1 MTKFGKEFRKYQVK
15 AWKNSYINY
24 KALKQEIKAI
34 KSNIEQSKLKSKAES
49 TIISDIGHPSL
60 KPLELVPEDS
70 IAVEVQD
77 LHSLYNIRYGG
88 ELKRFIELLENEFR
102 KCYIHFVN
110 QEKELYKRVN
120 GHSYS
125 ISNYRDY
132 IITDIC
138 NELKGIRLTVVL
150 AKQLNCFIND
160 NVMALKKI
168 LKKFDKKFQ
177 RYFGIIAPK
186 YILTHLTSQ
195 NSDLEYLLQFKL
207 IDEASSICENNL
219 NILLNIYKNLKGNNA
234 NNQNNINLIE
244 ADNAINTHKNKIYE
258 YLDMI
263 DELTYFKIQ
272 YREWFYY
279 AKQNQRIV
287 KNNPKIYE
295 NDIYNPI
302 LSSTYNKDSLLEKCI
317 SSKNAIKEVEKS
329 QSRLSHGNTTNLA
342 LIYIQACLYGS
353 LITSIFPILP
363 NYFEKIC
370 KYYFDSFF
378 LIPLIVTYCGQL
390 LPYTLFIFLDNK
402 DKKNNFM
409 YFSYMISYVLIFLSS
424 LLFFFVVEEEGSI
437 RNIILIIISR
447 LLLGFAHNK
456 MINKKYITLYL
467 PKFRLSKF
475 SKIYLIM
482 EMIGMILGP
491 LIVLVIYRLGPMN
504 SKILKY
510 SKFNC
515 VGWYG
520 VAASFAFG
528 IIHMFFFIKPLGNY
542 FVMVEDEGN
551 ITGNKYYQ
559 RSESEISRKQYV
571 QEQNKMYKKTY
582 NTIKKKQKENNNN
595 INKDNND
602 VENLIIKNVS
612 KEDVNEKE
620 NKNDVENL
628 IIKNVIKEDI
638 NEKEKKKEKEKEKE
652 KDDDE
657 NIIKTNND
665 LEEKLIDE
673 NDKKDESFDSENL
686 NNSLDVSGT
695 GGNIAL
701 TDKQK
706 NMINEIEKVLEKR
719 NEECNFNDMNQIPKA
734 MNSILNREKTKFGY
748 MNQNLLILFIIF
760 FISSVI
766 KINLILNYLYYIQEK
781 ISFDDIDALCLL
793 TLLLF
798 LFKIFSIFFIFPFY
812 QVNYK
817 FKKFIVITSTL
828 IVLLN
833 LPLII
838 EDIYDNKYAF
848 IILNILMVLACNI
861 TDISCSC
868 YLSFLLSP
876 DWKFLG
882 KGVGYMTN
890 YVILG
895 GKIIGGIICLFLCNK
910 EYTNHWVLVGITFAF
925 FIFILILSF
934 FTRILRIRGITRV
947 IRKNALEINV
957 EQ

>member
-15 AWKNSYINY
+15 AWQDSYINY
-24 KALKQEIKAI
+24 KALKKEIKTI
-34 KSNIEQSKLKSKAES
+34 KSNIEKPKSKSKTES
-49 TIISDIGHPSL
+49 TEISDIGHPSL
-60 KPLELVPEDS
+60 KHLELVPEDS

-88 ELKRFIELLENEFR
+88 ELKRFIDLLESEFR

-120 GHSYS
+120 SHCYT
-125 ISNYRDY
+125 IPNYKDY
-132 IITDIC
+132 IIDDIC

-207 IDEASSICENNL
+207 IDEATSICENNL
-219 NILLNIYKNLKGNNA
+219 NILLNIYKNLKGNNNA
-234 NNQNNINLIE
+234 NNQNNINLNE
-244 ADNAINTHKNKIYE
+244 ADNTINTHKNKIYE

-287 KNNPKIYE
+287 KNNPKIFE

-302 LSSTYNKDSLLEKCI
+302 LSATYNKDSLLEKCI

-329 QSRLSHGNTTNLA
+329 QSSLSHSNTTNLV

-363 NYFEKIC
+363 LYFEKIC
-370 KYYFDSFF
+370 KNYFDSFF
-378 LIPLIVTYCGQL
+378 LLSLIVTYCGQL
-390 LPYTLFIFLDNK
+390 LPYTLFIFLDSK
-402 DKKNNFM
+402 DRKNNLM
-409 YFSYMISYVLIFLSS
+409 YFSYMISYALLFLSS
-424 LLFFFVVEEEGSI
+424 LLFFFVVEEEDSI

-491 LIVLVIYRLGPMN
+491 LIVLIIYRLGPMN

-520 VAASFAFG
+520 LSASFLLG
-528 IIHMFFFIKPLGNY
+528 IIHLFFFIKPLSNY
-542 FVMVEDEGN
+542 FVMVEDESN
-551 ITGNKYYQ
+551 ITGSKYYQ

-582 NTIKKKQKENNNN
+582 NTMKKKQKENNNN
-595 INKDNND
+595 IDNDNNNI
-602 VENLIIKNVS
+602 ENLIIKNVS
-612 KEDVNEKE
+612 KEDVNE
-620 NKNDVENL
+620 
-628 IIKNVIKEDI
+628 
-638 NEKEKKKEKEKEKE
+638 KEKEKEKE

-657 NIIKTNND
+657 NIIKTSND
-665 LEEKLIDE
+665 LGEKLIDE

-719 NEECNFNDMNQIPKA
+719 NEECNFNDMNQIPKT
-734 MNSILNREKTKFGY
+734 MNSILNQEKNKFGY
-748 MNQNLLILFIIF
+748 INQNLLIIFILF

-781 ISFDDIDALCLL
+781 ISLDNIGILCILIF
-793 TLLLF
+793 LLF
-798 LFKIFSIFFIFPFY
+798 FFKIFSIFFIFPFY

-817 FKKFIVITSTL
+817 FKKFIVVTSTL
-828 IVLLN
+828 LVLLN

-838 EDIYDNKYAF
+838 EDVYDNNYAF

-882 KGVGYMTN
+882 KSVGYLTN
-890 YVILG
+890 YVILC

-925 FIFILILSF
+925 FIFILTLSF

-947 IRKNALEINV
+947 IRKNALEINS

>member
-15 AWKNSYINY
+15 AWQDSYINY
-24 KALKQEIKAI
+24 KALKKEIKTI
-34 KSNIEQSKLKSKAES
+34 KSNIEKPKSKSKTES
-49 TIISDIGHPSL
+49 TEISDIGHPSL
-60 KPLELVPEDS
+60 KHLELVPEDS

-88 ELKRFIELLENEFR
+88 ELKRFIDLLESEFR

-120 GHSYS
+120 SHCYT
-125 ISNYRDY
+125 IPNYKDY
-132 IITDIC
+132 IIDDIC

-207 IDEASSICENNL
+207 IDDATSICENNL
-219 NILLNIYKNLKGNNA
+219 NILLNIYKNLKGNNNA
-234 NNQNNINLIE
+234 NNQNNINLNE
-244 ADNAINTHKNKIYE
+244 ADNTINTHKNKIYE

-287 KNNPKIYE
+287 KNNPKIFE

-302 LSSTYNKDSLLEKCI
+302 LSATYNKDSLLEKCI

-329 QSRLSHGNTTNLA
+329 QSSLSHSNTTNLV

-363 NYFEKIC
+363 LYFEKIC
-370 KYYFDSFF
+370 KNYFDSFF
-378 LIPLIVTYCGQL
+378 LLSLIVTYCGQL
-390 LPYTLFIFLDNK
+390 LPYTLFIFLDSK
-402 DKKNNFM
+402 DRKNNLM
-409 YFSYMISYVLIFLSS
+409 YFSYMISYALLFLSS
-424 LLFFFVVEEEGSI
+424 LLFFFVVEEEDSI

-491 LIVLVIYRLGPMN
+491 LIVLIIYRLGPMN

-520 VAASFAFG
+520 LSASFLLG
-528 IIHMFFFIKPLGNY
+528 IIHLFFFIKPLSNY
-542 FVMVEDEGN
+542 FVMVEDESN
-551 ITGNKYYQ
+551 ITGSKYYQ

-582 NTIKKKQKENNNN
+582 NTMKKKQKENNNN
-595 INKDNND
+595 IDNDNNNI
-602 VENLIIKNVS
+602 ENLIIKNVC
-612 KEDVNEKE
+612 KEDVNE
-620 NKNDVENL
+620 
-628 IIKNVIKEDI
+628 
-638 NEKEKKKEKEKEKE
+638 KEKEKEKE

-657 NIIKTNND
+657 NIIKTSND
-665 LEEKLIDE
+665 LGEKLIDE

-719 NEECNFNDMNQIPKA
+719 NEECNFNDMNQIPKT
-734 MNSILNREKTKFGY
+734 MNSILNQEKNKFGY
-748 MNQNLLILFIIF
+748 INQNLLIIFILF

-781 ISFDDIDALCLL
+781 ISLDNIGILCILIF
-793 TLLLF
+793 LLF
-798 LFKIFSIFFIFPFY
+798 FFKIFSIFFIFPFY

-817 FKKFIVITSTL
+817 FKKFIVVTSTL
-828 IVLLN
+828 LVLLN

-838 EDIYDNKYAF
+838 EDVYDNNYAF

-882 KGVGYMTN
+882 KSVGYLTN
-890 YVILG
+890 YVILC

-925 FIFILILSF
+925 FIFILTLSF

-947 IRKNALEINV
+947 IRKNALEINS

>member
-1 MTKFGKEFRKYQVK
+1 MTKFGKEFRKYQIK
-15 AWKNSYINY
+15 AWQNSYINY
-24 KALKQEIKAI
+24 KLLKQEIKTI
-34 KSNIEQSKLKSKAES
+34 KSNIEKPKLKSKTES

-77 LHSLYNIRYGG
+77 LGSLYNIRYGG
-88 ELKRFIELLENEFR
+88 ELKRFIDLLENEFR

-110 QEKELYKRVN
+110 MEKELYKRVN
-120 GHSYS
+120 NHCYN
-125 ISNYRDY
+125 IPNYRDY
-132 IITDIC
+132 IISEIC
-138 NELKGIRLTVVL
+138 NELKGIRLTVAL

-207 IDEASSICENNL
+207 IDEATSICENNL
-219 NILLNIYKNLKGNNA
+219 NILLNIYKNLKGNNNA
-234 NNQNNINLIE
+234 NNQNNINLDE
-244 ADNAINTHKNKIYE
+244 VDNAINTHKNKICE

-287 KNNPKIYE
+287 KNNPKIFE

-302 LSSTYNKDSLLEKCI
+302 LSATYNKDSLLEKCI
-317 SSKNAIKEVEKS
+317 SSQNAMKEVERS
-329 QSRLSHGNTTNLA
+329 QSSLSHSNKTNLI
-342 LIYIQACLYGS
+342 LIYIQACFYGT
-353 LITSIFPILP
+353 LLTSIFPILP
-363 NYFEKIC
+363 YYFEKIC
-370 KYYFDSFF
+370 RHYFDSFF
-378 LIPLIVTYCGQL
+378 LISLIVTYCGQL
-390 LPYTLFIFLDNK
+390 LPYTLFVFLDNK
-402 DKKNNFM
+402 DKSNNFM
-409 YFSYMISYVLIFLSS
+409 YFSYLISYFLIFLSS
-424 LLFFFVVEEEGSI
+424 LLFFFIVEEGDSI
-437 RNIILIIISR
+437 PNIILIIISR
-447 LLLGFAHNK
+447 ILLGFAHNK

-467 PKFRLSKF
+467 PKFRLPKV

-491 LIVLVIYRLGPMN
+491 LIVLTIYRIRPMN
-504 SKILKY
+504 SKFVKY
-510 SKFNC
+510 SSFNC

-520 VAASFAFG
+520 LSVSFILG
-528 IIHMFFFIKPLGNY
+528 IIHLIFFIKPLSNY
-542 FVMVEDEGN
+542 FVMVEDESN
-551 ITGNKYYQ
+551 ITGSKYYQ
-559 RSESEISRKQYV
+559 RSESEISRKQYM

-595 INKDNND
+595 INKDNNNI
-602 VENLIIKNVS
+602 ENLIIKNVS
-612 KEDVNEKE
+612 KED
-620 NKNDVENL
+620 
-628 IIKNVIKEDI
+628 I
-638 NEKEKKKEKEKEKE
+638 NEKEKENEKN
-652 KDDDE
+652 DDE
-657 NIIKTNND
+657 NIIKTSND
-665 LEEKLIDE
+665 LGEKLIDE
-673 NDKKDESFDSENL
+673 NEKKDESFDSEDQ

-719 NEECNFNDMNQIPKA
+719 NEECNFNDMNQIPKTL
-734 MNSILNREKTKFGY
+734 NSILNREKNKFGY
-748 MNQNLLILFIIF
+748 INQNLLIIFIIF

-781 ISFDDIDALCLL
+781 ISLDDIGILCLL
-793 TLLLF
+793 IFLLLF
-798 LFKIFSIFFIFPFY
+798 FKIFSIFFIFPFY

-828 IVLLN
+828 LVLFN

-838 EDIYDNKYAF
+838 EGVYDNNYAF
-848 IILNILMVLACNI
+848 IILNILMVLACKI

-882 KGVGYMTN
+882 KSVGYITN
-890 YVILG
+890 YVILS
-895 GKIIGGIICLFLCNK
+895 GKIIGGIICLILCSK

-925 FIFILILSF
+925 FIFILTLSF

-947 IRKNALEINV
+947 IRKNALEINL

>member
-15 AWKNSYINY
+15 AWQDSYINY
-24 KALKQEIKAI
+24 KALKKEIKTI
-34 KSNIEQSKLKSKAES
+34 KSNIEKPKSKSKTES
-49 TIISDIGHPSL
+49 TEISDIGHPSL
-60 KPLELVPEDS
+60 KHLELVPEDS

-88 ELKRFIELLENEFR
+88 ELKRFIDLLESEFR

-120 GHSYS
+120 SHCYT
-125 ISNYRDY
+125 IPNYKDY
-132 IITDIC
+132 IIDDIC

-207 IDEASSICENNL
+207 IDEATSICENNL
-219 NILLNIYKNLKGNNA
+219 NILLNIYKNLKGNNNA
-234 NNQNNINLIE
+234 NNQNNINLNE
-244 ADNAINTHKNKIYE
+244 ADNTINTHKNKIYE

-287 KNNPKIYE
+287 KNNPKIFE

-302 LSSTYNKDSLLEKCI
+302 LSATYNKDSLLEKCI

-329 QSRLSHGNTTNLA
+329 QSSLSPSNTTNLV

-363 NYFEKIC
+363 LYFEKIC
-370 KYYFDSFF
+370 KNYFDSFF
-378 LIPLIVTYCGQL
+378 LLSLIVTYCGQL
-390 LPYTLFIFLDNK
+390 LPYTLFIFLDSK
-402 DKKNNFM
+402 DRKNNLM
-409 YFSYMISYVLIFLSS
+409 YFSYMISYALLFLSS
-424 LLFFFVVEEEGSI
+424 LLFFFVVEEEDSI

-491 LIVLVIYRLGPMN
+491 LIVLIIYRLGPMN

-520 VAASFAFG
+520 LSASFLLG
-528 IIHMFFFIKPLGNY
+528 IIHLFFFIKPLSNY
-542 FVMVEDEGN
+542 FVMVEDESN
-551 ITGNKYYQ
+551 ITGSKYYQ

-582 NTIKKKQKENNNN
+582 NTMKKKQKENNNN
-595 INKDNND
+595 IDNDNNNI
-602 VENLIIKNVS
+602 ENLIIKNVS
-612 KEDVNEKE
+612 KEDVNE
-620 NKNDVENL
+620 
-628 IIKNVIKEDI
+628 
-638 NEKEKKKEKEKEKE
+638 KEKEKEKE

-657 NIIKTNND
+657 NIIKTSND
-665 LEEKLIDE
+665 LGEKLIDE

-719 NEECNFNDMNQIPKA
+719 NEECNFNDMNQIPKT
-734 MNSILNREKTKFGY
+734 MNSILNQEKNKFGY
-748 MNQNLLILFIIF
+748 INQNLLIIFILF

-781 ISFDDIDALCLL
+781 ISLDNIGILCILIF
-793 TLLLF
+793 LLF
-798 LFKIFSIFFIFPFY
+798 FFKIFSIFFIFPFY

-817 FKKFIVITSTL
+817 FKKFIVVTSTL
-828 IVLLN
+828 LVLLN

-838 EDIYDNKYAF
+838 EDVYDNNYAF

-882 KGVGYMTN
+882 KSVGYLTN
-890 YVILG
+890 YVILC

-925 FIFILILSF
+925 FIFILTLSF

-947 IRKNALEINV
+947 IRKNALEINS

>member
-15 AWKNSYINY
+15 SWQNSYINY

-34 KSNIEQSKLKSKAES
+34 KNNIEQSKIKSKSKGES
-49 TIISDIGHPSL
+49 TIISDIGHPSI

-88 ELKRFIELLENEFR
+88 ELKRFIDLLESEFR

-110 QEKELYKRVN
+110 MEKELYKRVN
-120 GHSYS
+120 SHCYS
-125 ISNYRDY
+125 IPNYKDY
-132 IITDIC
+132 VINDIC
-138 NELKGIRLTVVL
+138 NELRGIRLTVVL

-207 IDEASSICENNL
+207 IDEATSVCENNL
-219 NILLNIYKNLKGNNA
+219 NILLNIYKNLKGNNNA
-234 NNQNNINLIE
+234 NNTNLNE
-244 ADNAINTHKNKIYE
+244 AENAIDTHKNKINE
-258 YLDMI
+258 NLDMI

-279 AKQNQRIV
+279 AKQNQRLV
-287 KNNPKIYE
+287 KNNPKIFE
-295 NDIYNPI
+295 NDIFNPI
-302 LSSTYNKDSLLEKCI
+302 LSSTYDKDSLLEKCI
-317 SSKNAIKEVEKS
+317 SSKNAMKEVERS
-329 QSRLSHGNTTNLA
+329 QSSLSHSNKTNLI
-342 LIYIQACLYGS
+342 LIYIQACFYGS

-363 NYFEKIC
+363 SYFEQIAKH
-370 KYYFDSFF
+370 YFESFF
-378 LIPLIVTYCGQL
+378 LISLIITYCGQL
-390 LPYTLFIFLDNK
+390 LPYTLFVFLDSK

-409 YFSYMISYVLIFLSS
+409 YFSYIISYVLIFLSS
-424 LLFFFVVEEEGSI
+424 LLFFFVVEEKDSI
-437 RNIILIIISR
+437 KNIILIIMSR
-447 LLLGFAHNK
+447 ILLGFAHNK

-467 PKFRLSKF
+467 PKFRLSKV

-482 EMIGMILGP
+482 EIIGMLLGP
-491 LIVLVIYRLGPMN
+491 LVVFTIYRIEPMN
-504 SKILKY
+504 SKFLKY
-510 SKFNC
+510 SRYNC

-520 VAASFAFG
+520 LFVSLVLG
-528 IIHMFFFIKPLGNY
+528 VIHLIFFIKPLSSY
-542 FVMVEDEGN
+542 FVMVQDESN
-551 ITGNKYYQ
+551 ITGSKYYQ

-595 INKDNND
+595 NNINIDNNM
-602 VENLIIKNVS
+602 ENLIIKNVS
-612 KEDVNEKE
+612 KED
-620 NKNDVENL
+620 
-628 IIKNVIKEDI
+628 I
-638 NEKEKKKEKEKEKE
+638 NEKEKEKKKEKE

-657 NIIKTNND
+657 NIIKPSND
-665 LEEKLIDE
+665 LGEKLIDE
-673 NDKKDESFDSENL
+673 DDKKNESFDSDNL

-719 NEECNFNDMNQIPKA
+719 NEDCNFNDMNKIPTTI
-734 MNSILNREKTKFGY
+734 NSILNQEKKKFGY
-748 MNQNLLILFIIF
+748 VNKNLLILFIIF

-781 ISFDDIDALCLL
+781 ISVDDIGILCLL
-793 TLLLF
+793 IILPF
-798 LFKIFSIFFIFPFY
+798 CIKIFSIFFIFPFY

-817 FKKFIVITSTL
+817 FKKFIVVTSTL
-828 IVLLN
+828 LVLLN

-838 EDIYDNKYAF
+838 KDAYDNEYAF
-848 IILNILMVLACNI
+848 ITLNTLMVLACNI

-882 KGVGYMTN
+882 KSVGYMTN
-890 YVILG
+890 YIILS
-895 GKIIGGIICLFLCNK
+895 GKIIGGIICLFLCSE
-910 EYTNHWVLVGITFAF
+910 EYTNHWVLVGITFSF
-925 FIFILILSF
+925 FIFILILCF

-947 IRKNALEINV
+947 IRKNALESNL

>member
-15 AWKNSYINY
+15 AWQNSYINY
-24 KALKQEIKAI
+24 KALKKEIKTI
-34 KSNIEQSKLKSKAES
+34 KSNIEKPKSKSKTES
-49 TIISDIGHPSL
+49 TEISDIGHPSL

-88 ELKRFIELLENEFR
+88 ELKRFIDLLESEFR

-120 GHSYS
+120 SHCYT
-125 ISNYRDY
+125 IPNYKDY
-132 IITDIC
+132 IIDDIC

-207 IDEASSICENNL
+207 IDEATSICENNL
-219 NILLNIYKNLKGNNA
+219 NILLNIYKNLKGNNNA
-234 NNQNNINLIE
+234 NNQNNINLNE
-244 ADNAINTHKNKIYE
+244 ADNTINTHKNKIYE

-287 KNNPKIYE
+287 KNNPKIFE

-302 LSSTYNKDSLLEKCI
+302 LSATYNKDSLLEKCI

-329 QSRLSHGNTTNLA
+329 QSSLSHSNTTNLV

-363 NYFEKIC
+363 LYFEKIC
-370 KYYFDSFF
+370 KNYFDSFF
-378 LIPLIVTYCGQL
+378 LLSLIVTYCGQL
-390 LPYTLFIFLDNK
+390 LPYTLFIFLDSK
-402 DKKNNFM
+402 DRKNNLM
-409 YFSYMISYVLIFLSS
+409 YFSYMISYALLFLSS
-424 LLFFFVVEEEGSI
+424 LLFFFVVEEEDSI

-475 SKIYLIM
+475 SKVYLIM

-491 LIVLVIYRLGPMN
+491 LIVLIIYRLGPMN

-520 VAASFAFG
+520 LSASFLLG
-528 IIHMFFFIKPLGNY
+528 IIHLFFFIKPLSNY
-542 FVMVEDEGN
+542 FVMVEDESN
-551 ITGNKYYQ
+551 ITGSKYYQ

-582 NTIKKKQKENNNN
+582 NTMKKKQKENNNN
-595 INKDNND
+595 IDNDNNNI
-602 VENLIIKNVS
+602 ENLIIKNVS
-612 KEDVNEKE
+612 KEDVNE
-620 NKNDVENL
+620 
-628 IIKNVIKEDI
+628 
-638 NEKEKKKEKEKEKE
+638 KEKEKEKE

-657 NIIKTNND
+657 NIIKTSND
-665 LEEKLIDE
+665 LGEKLIDE

-719 NEECNFNDMNQIPKA
+719 NEECNFNDMNQIPKT
-734 MNSILNREKTKFGY
+734 MNSILNQEKNKFGY
-748 MNQNLLILFIIF
+748 INQNLLIIFILF

-781 ISFDDIDALCLL
+781 ISLDDIDIICLL
-793 TLLLF
+793 IFLLF
-798 LFKIFSIFFIFPFY
+798 FFKIFSIFFIFPFY

-817 FKKFIVITSTL
+817 FKKFIVVTSTL
-828 IVLLN
+828 LVLLN

-838 EDIYDNKYAF
+838 EDVYDNKYAF

-882 KGVGYMTN
+882 KSVGYLTN
-890 YVILG
+890 YVILC

-925 FIFILILSF
+925 FIFILTLSF

-947 IRKNALEINV
+947 IRKNALEINS

>member
-15 AWKNSYINY
+15 AWQNSYINY

-34 KSNIEQSKLKSKAES
+34 KSNIEKPKLKSKSKTES

-120 GHSYS
+120 SHCFS
-125 ISNYRDY
+125 IPNYKDY
-132 IITDIC
+132 VIADIC
-138 NELKGIRLTVVL
+138 NELKGIRYTVVL

-207 IDEASSICENNL
+207 IDEATSICENNL
-219 NILLNIYKNLKGNNA
+219 NMLLNIYKNLKGNNNA
-234 NNQNNINLIE
+234 NNQNNNLDE
-244 ADNAINTHKNKIYE
+244 ADNTINTHKNKIIE

-287 KNNPKIYE
+287 KNNPKIFE

-302 LSSTYNKDSLLEKCI
+302 LSATYNKDSLLEKCI
-317 SSKNAIKEVEKS
+317 SSENAIKEVERS
-329 QSRLSHGNTTNLA
+329 QSSLSHSNKTNLI
-342 LIYIQACLYGS
+342 LIYIQACFYGS
-353 LITSIFPILP
+353 LLTSIFPILP
-363 NYFEKIC
+363 NFFEKIC
-370 KYYFDSFF
+370 KHYFDSFF
-378 LIPLIVTYCGQL
+378 LISLIATYFGQL
-390 LPYTLFIFLDNK
+390 LPYTLFVFLDNK
-402 DKKNNFM
+402 DKANNFM
-409 YFSYMISYVLIFLSS
+409 YFSYIISYFLIFVSS
-424 LLFFFVVEEEGSI
+424 LLFFFVVEKEDSI
-437 RNIILIIISR
+437 SNIIIIIFSR
-447 LLLGFAHNK
+447 ILLGFAHNK

-467 PKFRLSKF
+467 PKFRLSKV

-482 EMIGMILGP
+482 EIIGMILGP
-491 LIVLVIYRLGPMN
+491 LIVFAIYRIGPMN
-504 SKILKY
+504 SKLVKY
-510 SKFNC
+510 SSFNC

-520 VAASFAFG
+520 LSVSFVLG
-528 IIHMFFFIKPLGNY
+528 IIHSIFFIKPLGNY
-542 FVMVEDEGN
+542 FVMVQDESN
-551 ITGNKYYQ
+551 ITGSKYYQ

-582 NTIKKKQKENNNN
+582 NTMKKKQKENNNN
-595 INKDNND
+595 INNDNND
-602 VENLIIKNVS
+602 IENLIIKNVS

-620 NKNDVENL
+620 
-628 IIKNVIKEDI
+628 
-638 NEKEKKKEKEKEKE
+638 KEKEKEKEEKKIEKE

-673 NDKKDESFDSENL
+673 NDKKNESFDSENL

-706 NMINEIEKVLEKR
+706 YMINEIEKVLEKR
-719 NEECNFNDMNQIPKA
+719 NEECNFNDMNQIPKT
-734 MNSILNREKTKFGY
+734 MNSILNQEKTKFGY
-748 MNQNLLILFIIF
+748 INQNLLIIFILF

-781 ISFDDIDALCLL
+781 ISLDNINILCLL
-793 TLLLF
+793 IFLLF
-798 LFKIFSIFFIFPFY
+798 FFKIFSIVFIFPFY

-817 FKKFIVITSTL
+817 FKKFIVVTSTL
-828 IVLLN
+828 LVLLN

-838 EDIYDNKYAF
+838 EDVYDNNYAF

-882 KGVGYMTN
+882 KSVGYMTN
-890 YVILG
+890 YVILS

-925 FIFILILSF
+925 FIFILTLSF

-947 IRKNALEINV
+947 IRKNALEINL

>member
-1 MTKFGKEFRKYQVK
+1 MTKFGKEFRKYQIK
-15 AWKNSYINY
+15 AWQNSYINY
-24 KALKQEIKAI
+24 KLLKQEIKTI
-34 KSNIEQSKLKSKAES
+34 KSNIEKPKLKSKTES

-77 LHSLYNIRYGG
+77 LGSLYNIRYGG
-88 ELKRFIELLENEFR
+88 ELKRFIDLLENEFR

-110 QEKELYKRVN
+110 MEKELYKRVN
-120 GHSYS
+120 NHCYN
-125 ISNYRDY
+125 IPNYRDY
-132 IITDIC
+132 IISDIC
-138 NELKGIRLTVVL
+138 NELKGIRFTVVL

-207 IDEASSICENNL
+207 IDEATSICENNL
-219 NILLNIYKNLKGNNA
+219 NILLNIYKNLKGNNNA
-234 NNQNNINLIE
+234 NNQNNINLDE
-244 ADNAINTHKNKIYE
+244 VDNAINTHKNKICE

-287 KNNPKIYE
+287 KNNPKIFE

-302 LSSTYNKDSLLEKCI
+302 LSATYNKDSLLEKCI
-317 SSKNAIKEVEKS
+317 SSQNAMKEVERS
-329 QSRLSHGNTTNLA
+329 QSSLSHSNKTNLI
-342 LIYIQACLYGS
+342 LIYIQACFYGT
-353 LITSIFPILP
+353 LLTSIFPILP
-363 NYFEKIC
+363 YYFEKIC
-370 KYYFDSFF
+370 RHYFDSFF
-378 LIPLIVTYCGQL
+378 LISLIVTYCGQL
-390 LPYTLFIFLDNK
+390 LPYTLFVFLDNK
-402 DKKNNFM
+402 DKSNNFM
-409 YFSYMISYVLIFLSS
+409 YFSYLISYFLIFLSS
-424 LLFFFVVEEEGSI
+424 LLFFFIVEEGDSI
-437 RNIILIIISR
+437 PNIILIIISR
-447 LLLGFAHNK
+447 ILLGFAHNK

-467 PKFRLSKF
+467 PKFRLPKV

-491 LIVLVIYRLGPMN
+491 LIVLTIYRIRPMN
-504 SKILKY
+504 SKFVKY
-510 SKFNC
+510 SSFNC

-520 VAASFAFG
+520 LSVSFILG
-528 IIHMFFFIKPLGNY
+528 IIHLFFFIKPLSNY
-542 FVMVEDEGN
+542 FVMVEDESN
-551 ITGNKYYQ
+551 ITGSKYYQ
-559 RSESEISRKQYV
+559 RSESEISRKQYM

-595 INKDNND
+595 INKDNNNI
-602 VENLIIKNVS
+602 ENLIIKNVS
-612 KEDVNEKE
+612 KED
-620 NKNDVENL
+620 
-628 IIKNVIKEDI
+628 I
-638 NEKEKKKEKEKEKE
+638 NEKEKENEKN
-652 KDDDE
+652 DDE
-657 NIIKTNND
+657 NIIKTSND
-665 LEEKLIDE
+665 LGEKLIDE
-673 NDKKDESFDSENL
+673 NEKKDESFDSEDQ

-719 NEECNFNDMNQIPKA
+719 NEECNFNDMNQIPKTL
-734 MNSILNREKTKFGY
+734 NSILNREKNKFGY
-748 MNQNLLILFIIF
+748 INQNLLIIFIIF

-781 ISFDDIDALCLL
+781 ISLDDIGILCLL
-793 TLLLF
+793 IFLLLF
-798 LFKIFSIFFIFPFY
+798 FKIFSIFFIFPFY

-817 FKKFIVITSTL
+817 FRKFIVITSTL
-828 IVLLN
+828 LVLFN

-838 EDIYDNKYAF
+838 EGVYDNNYAF
-848 IILNILMVLACNI
+848 IILNILMVLACKI

-882 KGVGYMTN
+882 KSVGYITN
-890 YVILG
+890 YVILS
-895 GKIIGGIICLFLCNK
+895 GKIIGGIICLILCSK

-925 FIFILILSF
+925 FIFILTLSF

-947 IRKNALEINV
+947 IRKNALEINL

>member
-15 AWKNSYINY
+15 AWQNSYINY

-34 KSNIEQSKLKSKAES
+34 KSNIEKPKLKSKSKTES

-77 LHSLYNIRYGG
+77 LHSLYNIRHGG

-120 GHSYS
+120 SHCFS
-125 ISNYRDY
+125 IPNYKDY
-132 IITDIC
+132 VIADIC
-138 NELKGIRLTVVL
+138 NELKGIRYTVVL

-207 IDEASSICENNL
+207 IDEATSICENNL
-219 NILLNIYKNLKGNNA
+219 NMLLNIYKNLKGNNNA
-234 NNQNNINLIE
+234 NNQNNNLDE
-244 ADNAINTHKNKIYE
+244 ADNTINTHKNKIIE

-287 KNNPKIYE
+287 KNNPKIFE

-302 LSSTYNKDSLLEKCI
+302 LSATYNKDSLLEKCI
-317 SSKNAIKEVEKS
+317 SSENAIKEVERS
-329 QSRLSHGNTTNLA
+329 QSSLSHSNKTNLI
-342 LIYIQACLYGS
+342 LIYIQACFYGS
-353 LITSIFPILP
+353 LLTSIFPILP
-363 NYFEKIC
+363 NFFEKIC
-370 KYYFDSFF
+370 KHYFDSFF
-378 LIPLIVTYCGQL
+378 LVSLIATYCGQL
-390 LPYTLFIFLDNK
+390 LPYTLFVFLDNK
-402 DKKNNFM
+402 DKANNFM
-409 YFSYMISYVLIFLSS
+409 YFSYIISYFLIFVSS
-424 LLFFFVVEEEGSI
+424 LLFFFVVEKEDSI
-437 RNIILIIISR
+437 SNIIIIIFSR
-447 LLLGFAHNK
+447 VLLGFAQNK

-467 PKFRLSKF
+467 PKFRLSKV

-482 EMIGMILGP
+482 EIIGMILGP
-491 LIVLVIYRLGPMN
+491 LIVFAIYRIGPMN
-504 SKILKY
+504 SKLVKY
-510 SKFNC
+510 SSFNC

-520 VAASFAFG
+520 LSVSVVLG
-528 IIHMFFFIKPLGNY
+528 IIHSIFFIKPLGNY
-542 FVMVEDEGN
+542 FVMVQDESN
-551 ITGNKYYQ
+551 ITGSKYYQ

-582 NTIKKKQKENNNN
+582 NTMKKKQKENNNN
-595 INKDNND
+595 IHKDNNI
-602 VENLIIKNVS
+602 ENLIIKNVS

-620 NKNDVENL
+620 N
-628 IIKNVIKEDI
+628 
-638 NEKEKKKEKEKEKE
+638 EKENE

-657 NIIKTNND
+657 NIIKTSNN

-673 NDKKDESFDSENL
+673 NDKKNESFDSENL

-719 NEECNFNDMNQIPKA
+719 NEECNFNDMNQIPKT
-734 MNSILNREKTKFGY
+734 MNSILNQEKTKFGY
-748 MNQNLLILFIIF
+748 INQNLLIIFILF

-766 KINLILNYLYYIQEK
+766 KINLVLNYLYYIQEK
-781 ISFDDIDALCLL
+781 ISLDNINILCLL
-793 TLLLF
+793 IFLLF
-798 LFKIFSIFFIFPFY
+798 FFKIFSIFFIFPFY

-817 FKKFIVITSTL
+817 FKKFIVVTSTL
-828 IVLLN
+828 LVLLN

-838 EDIYDNKYAF
+838 EDVYDNNYAF

-882 KGVGYMTN
+882 KSVGYMTN
-890 YVILG
+890 YVILS

-925 FIFILILSF
+925 FIFILTLSF

-947 IRKNALEINV
+947 IRKNALEINL